1 MIDGDGYALIAELHD
16 AYGLP
21 GIALS
26 RYGTEEEVKRSRT
39 SGFFT
44 HLIKPVDIHALEAA
58 IAAAPP
64 PRSVPATT

>member
-44 HLIKPVDIHALEAA
+44 HLIKPVDIQEAA